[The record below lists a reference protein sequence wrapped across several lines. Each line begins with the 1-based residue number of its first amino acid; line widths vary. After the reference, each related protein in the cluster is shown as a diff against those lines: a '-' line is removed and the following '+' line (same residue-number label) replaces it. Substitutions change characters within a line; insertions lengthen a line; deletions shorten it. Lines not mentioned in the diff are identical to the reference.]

1 MILRVIQEKTFKRVG
16 GTEDQQVD
24 VRILAATNRELEE
37 EVSRG
42 KFREDL
48 YYRLNVIQIKLPPLR
63 RRIEDIPILAQHFV
77 EKYSRE
83 LGKEVIKISKE
94 ALDVLVRYHYP
105 GNVRELENIIER
117 SVALETSNVI
127 LPETLPPVVYKRE
140 KEPAGL
146 GEIVI
151 PPEGLPLEK
160 MVEDLE
166 RRLLFGALRKAGG
179 VKKRAAKL
187 LHLSFRSFRY
197 RLEKYGIELG
207 EP

>member
-1 MILRVIQEKTFKRVG
+1 VIQERTFKRVG
-16 GTEDQQVD
+16 GTEDQRVD

-48 YYRLNVIQIKLPPLR
+48 YYRLNVIQIRLPPLR

-94 ALDVLVRYHYP
+94 AMDILARYHYP

-117 SVALETSNVI
+117 SVALESSNVI
-127 LPETLPPVVYKRE
+127 LPETLPPVVYRRE
-140 KEPAGL
+140 KEPMAL
-146 GEIVI
+146 GDLSI
-151 PPEGLPLEK
+151 PSEGLPLEK
-160 MVEDLE
+160 VVEDLE

-197 RLEKYGIELG
+197 RLEKYGIDLS